1 MPATSVDGYDPL
13 AMYPAMT
20 EAIDRARAGNGPS
33 FLDCT
38 CFRYFGHYFGDKM
51 ERVPP
56 ELLAQEMEK
65 DPIPGFRNRLV
76 AEQLCGEVELAAI
89 AAEAQAEAKAAFEEA
104 LATPMPDGSILDG
117 VYATPV
123 LHA

>member
-65 DPIPGFRNRLV
+65 DPISGFRDRLV

-117 VYATPV
+117 VYATPA